1 MDDGHFI
8 DDPLLVVGVK
18 PDFSDLG
25 LKKKPNAEQYAPL
38 YEEPEDAR
46 LFYIV
51 RKLVELGAEF
61 DIKVL
66 GLHITNKSNE

>member
-25 LKKKPNAEQYAPL
+25 LKKKPNAEQYAPP
-38 YEEPEDAR
+38 YEEQKDIT
-46 LFYIV
+46 LFRIV
-51 RKLVELGAEF
+51 RILVDWGAEF
-61 DIKVL
+61 DIKACGV
-66 GLHITNKSNE
+66 HITNKSNE